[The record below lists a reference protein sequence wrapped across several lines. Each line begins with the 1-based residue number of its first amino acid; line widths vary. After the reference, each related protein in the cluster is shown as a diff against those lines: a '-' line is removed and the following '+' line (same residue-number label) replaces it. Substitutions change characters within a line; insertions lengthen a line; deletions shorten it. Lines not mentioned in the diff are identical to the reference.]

1 MESTNTLV
9 PSVRS
14 VPSVDEHRRINVQ
27 DVPWEASMWE
37 EFCEEMMEDY
47 GTEVSELYI
56 VEAPKVKAA
65 FSADVW
71 HAQHFIDK
79 CFGEEA
85 YPMLRRMLSYEYGA
99 MTIHYG
105 LNRPTFVPKATPSIY
120 CRSTR
125 FREMDEFRFDPLSLA
140 VADEFDNKLEA
151 ELRSLRQR
159 GVEAFM
165 GFERDLSA
173 RLGKLYGELTSDE
186 VVWATLCGREIEEI
200 LV

>member
-1 MESTNTLV
+1 MKNTEGAEGTNVL
-9 PSVRS
+9 

-27 DVPWEASMWE
+27 DVPWEASLWE
-37 EFCEEMMEDY
+37 EFCEEMMNDY
-47 GTEVSELYI
+47 GTEVSQLYLA
-56 VEAPKVKAA
+56 ESSKLEAA

-71 HAQHFIDK
+71 NARYFIDE
-79 CFGEEA
+79 CFGEES

-99 MTIHYG
+99 VTIRY
-105 LNRPTFVPKATPSIY
+105 NPTFVSKATPNVY
-120 CRSTR
+120 CRATR

-140 VADEFDNKLEA
+140 VADEFDNKLDV

-159 GVEAFM
+159 SVEAFM

-173 RLGKLYGELTSDE
+173 RLGKLYDELTSDE
-186 VVWATLCGREIEEI
+186 AVWATLCGREIEEI

>member
-27 DVPWEASMWE
+27 DVPWEAGLWE
-37 EFCEEMMEDY
+37 EFCEEMMNDY
-47 GTEVSELYI
+47 GTKVSELYI
-56 VEAPKVKAA
+56 VEAPRVKAA
-65 FSADVW
+65 FSGLVW

-85 YPMLRRMLSYEYGA
+85 YPMLRRMLSYEYGTV
-99 MTIHYG
+99 TIRY
-105 LNRPTFVPKATPSIY
+105 NPSFVSKANPNIY

-186 VVWATLCGREIEEI
+186 VVWATLCGRDIEEI